1 MRKTIYAALLLSVA
15 GLMGL
20 TSCGSSS
27 KTDSATVAADT
38 VAVSSVDDILT
49 KTDSLVGKTVQVEGV
64 CMHIC
69 QHGGKKIFLM
79 GSDENSV
86 IRVDAGE
93 KIGSFPKD
101 AVNSVVVVTG
111 TVVEERVDEAAI
123 LQMEEQYKQATLEKH
138 GEQGGASCSAD
149 SKAIGENPADSF
161 AQRMESFRNKIAERQ
176 AKEGKN
182 YLSFYSIL
190 ADKYEIK

>member
-1 MRKTIYAALLLSVA
+1 MA
-15 GLMGL
+15 
-20 TSCGSSS
+20 SCSSSS
-27 KTDSATVAADT
+27 KTESSNVVTDT
-38 VAVSSVDDILT
+38 VAVSSVDDILV
-49 KTDSLVGKTVQVEGV
+49 KADSLTGKTVQMEGV
-64 CMHIC
+64 CTHIC

-79 GSDENSV
+79 GSDDNNT

-101 AVNSVVVVTG
+101 AVNSVVVITG
-111 TVVEERVDEAAI
+111 TVVEERIDEAYL
-123 LQMEEQYKQATLEKH
+123 LQLEEQYKQATLEKH
-138 GEQGGASCSAD
+138 GEEGEAGCAAD
-149 SKAIGENPADSF
+149 SKAMGENPADSF
-161 AQRMESFRNKIAERQ
+161 AQRMESFRKKIAERQ

>member
-15 GLMGL
+15 GLMSL

-27 KTDSATVAADT
+27 KTDSTSVAADT
-38 VAVSSVDDILT
+38 VAVSSVDDILA

-64 CMHIC
+64 CTHIC

-79 GSDENSV
+79 GSDDNST

-111 TVVEERVDEAAI
+111 TVVSRHPANGGTI
-123 LQMEEQYKQATLEKH
+123 QA
-138 GEQGGASCSAD
+138 GYAR
-149 SKAIGENPADSF
+149 KAW
-161 AQRMESFRNKIAERQ
+161 RTR
-176 AKEGKN
+176 
-182 YLSFYSIL
+182 
-190 ADKYEIK
+190 

>member
-27 KTDSATVAADT
+27 KTDSTSVAADT
-38 VAVSSVDDILT
+38 VAVSSVDDILA

-64 CMHIC
+64 CTHIC

-79 GSDENSV
+79 GSDDNST

-93 KIGSFPKD
+93 KIRYRCG
-101 AVNSVVVVTG
+101 G
-111 TVVEERVDEAAI
+111 TYRRSRHPANGGTI
-123 LQMEEQYKQATLEKH
+123 QA
-138 GEQGGASCSAD
+138 GYAR
-149 SKAIGENPADSF
+149 KAW
-161 AQRMESFRNKIAERQ
+161 RTR
-176 AKEGKN
+176 
-182 YLSFYSIL
+182 
-190 ADKYEIK
+190 